1 MSIPNPYS
9 DCYCSCKLNANTLKW
24 TCKMF
29 ESVKDAENYGLHEK
43 YKATK
48 LLVLPCFYKKIEYEQ
63 ILKRTVE
70 PGLYFGEVIFIN
82 L

>member
-1 MSIPNPYS
+1 
-9 DCYCSCKLNANTLKW
+9 
-24 TCKMF
+24 MF